1 MAILEAENL
10 TKVYGGK
17 AVVRAVD
24 LHFRSGEIIGL
35 LGRNG
40 AGKTTTFQMLVGLI
54 RPDSGQVR
62 LDGQN
67 ITGLPS
73 PKRALA
79 GLVYLPQENSVF
91 LRASVED
98 NLRLILELRPMTRQ
112 QKKARLE
119 ELLTRFNLTA
129 LRRQGAH
136 TLSGGEQR
144 KLEIARALTLSP
156 KFLLLDEPFTGVDPL
171 TILDLQRIAINLR
184 EEGIGVVISDHNV
197 HDTFQICDR
206 VYIIDEGEVLVSGSP
221 AEVAA
226 NELARQRFLGAEF
239 RFQPAN

>member
-24 LHFRSGEIIGL
+24 LYFKSGEIIGL

-119 ELLTRFNLTA
+119 ELLTRFNLTP

-239 RFQPAN
+239 RFHPAN

>member
-1 MAILEAENL
+1 MAILEAEKL
-10 TKVYGGK
+10 TKIYGGK

-24 LHFRSGEIIGL
+24 LSFKSGEIIGL

-54 RPDSGQVR
+54 RPDSGQVS

-98 NLRLILELRPMTRQ
+98 NLRLVLELRPMTRQ

-119 ELLTRFNLTA
+119 ELLARFNLTA

-221 AEVAA
+221 EEVAA

-239 RFQPAN
+239 CFQSSN

>member
-98 NLRLILELRPMTRQ
+98 NLRLVLELRPMTRQ

-171 TILDLQRIAINLR
+171 TILDLQRIAVNLR

>member
-98 NLRLILELRPMTRQ
+98 NLRLVLELRPMTRQ

>member
-24 LHFRSGEIIGL
+24 LYFRSGEIIGL

-98 NLRLILELRPMTRQ
+98 NLRLVLELRPMTRQ